1 MTSDPASHRR
11 RAKGAEAAMR
21 SPWDGDGAWRSNR
34 GSRPQQRQ
42 HSAPPAA
49 SASVAASDRDPE
61 ERVVV
66 AAAAA
71 ADDKCVRL
79 LAAASAF
86 RRGENGDARSP
97 LAADIAR
104 LTRSKGAAFA
114 ADALATCADAAGR
127 KATHLAARA
136 GDVDGLD
143 AVLRAREPFVLNEEG
158 GLKEH
163 VGLSSTSSSSSS
175 SSSSVLD
182 EGDAHGVA
190 PLALAAW
197 RGHVECV
204 DYLLRRGASANRRD
218 DFGVA
223 ALHRAVGH
231 RQIAAA
237 TRILGDGASD
247 PNVAVGEVS
256 PSVPASYRA
265 TSRVGQTA
273 LHVACT
279 RKDGAGPA
287 GPSAGFSGDA
297 GFGSTADARLVAA
310 LLRYGADARATDAA
324 GDTPAHHAAAA
335 CDAAALRLLLRAG
348 ASAEAKNLRGETPAD
363 AVPSR
368 DDGASA
374 AGCNAG
380 LVHDVLRGRA

>member
-1 MTSDPASHRR
+1 M
-11 RAKGAEAAMR
+11 
-21 SPWDGDGAWRSNR
+21 
-34 GSRPQQRQ
+34 
-42 HSAPPAA
+42 
-49 SASVAASDRDPE
+49 
-61 ERVVV
+61 
-66 AAAAA
+66 
-71 ADDKCVRL
+71 
-79 LAAASAF
+79 
-86 RRGENGDARSP
+86 
-97 LAADIAR
+97 
-104 LTRSKGAAFA
+104 
-114 ADALATCADAAGR
+114 
-127 KATHLAARA
+127 
-136 GDVDGLD
+136 
-143 AVLRAREPFVLNEEG
+143 
-158 GLKEH
+158 
-163 VGLSSTSSSSSS
+163 
-175 SSSSVLD
+175 
-182 EGDAHGVA
+182 
-190 PLALAAW
+190 
-197 RGHVECV
+197 
-204 DYLLRRGASANRRD
+204 
-218 DFGVA
+218 
-223 ALHRAVGH
+223 HRAVGH

-279 RKDGAGPA
+279 RKDGAGPS
-287 GPSAGFSGDA
+287 GPSAGSSGDA

-310 LLRYGADARATDAA
+310 LLRYGADARARDAA

-335 CDAAALRLLLRAG
+335 CHAAALRLLLRAG

>member
-1 MTSDPASHRR
+1 
-11 RAKGAEAAMR
+11 MR

-34 GSRPQQRQ
+34 GSRPQQRR
-42 HSAPPAA
+42 HSAPPPA
-49 SASVAASDRDPE
+49 SASVAASDRDPPE
-61 ERVVV
+61 ENVG
-66 AAAAA
+66 AAAA
-71 ADDKCVRL
+71 ADKCARL

-143 AVLRAREPFVLNEEG
+143 AVLRAREPFVLINEEG

-163 VGLSSTSSSSSS
+163 VGLSSTSSSSSSS

-237 TRILGDGASD
+237 MRILGDGASD

-287 GPSAGFSGDA
+287 GPSGDA

-310 LLRYGADARATDAA
+310 LLRYGADARARDAA

>member
-1 MTSDPASHRR
+1 MTSDHASHRR

-34 GSRPQQRQ
+34 GSRPQQRR
-42 HSAPPAA
+42 HSAPPPA
-49 SASVAASDRDPE
+49 SASVAASDRDPPE
-61 ERVVV
+61 ENVG
-66 AAAAA
+66 AAAA
-71 ADDKCVRL
+71 ADKCARL

-143 AVLRAREPFVLNEEG
+143 AVLRAREPFVLINEEG

-163 VGLSSTSSSSSS
+163 VGLSSTSSSSSSS

-237 TRILGDGASD
+237 MRILGDGASD

-287 GPSAGFSGDA
+287 GPSGDA

-310 LLRYGADARATDAA
+310 LLRYGADARARDAA

>member
-1 MTSDPASHRR
+1 MTSDHASHRR

-34 GSRPQQRQ
+34 GSRPQQRR
-42 HSAPPAA
+42 HSAPPPA
-49 SASVAASDRDPE
+49 SASVAASDRDPPE
-61 ERVVV
+61 ENVG
-66 AAAAA
+66 AAAA
-71 ADDKCVRL
+71 ADKCARL

-143 AVLRAREPFVLNEEG
+143 AVLRAREPFVLINEEG

-163 VGLSSTSSSSSS
+163 VGLRSTSSSSSSS

-287 GPSAGFSGDA
+287 GPSGDA

-310 LLRYGADARATDAA
+310 LLRYGADAWARDAA